1 MHPFYSS
8 IVKKNIV
15 LLQSILYNI
24 VMDKQIIK
32 TVIGEKQQEISRIK
46 LLQRAECFDEHASYV
61 LTGMRRAGK
70 SYTLYQDMQ
79 TKLATGVVQP
89 EDFLYI
95 NFEDE
100 RIASIEAKELGLIL
114 DAYWEMFD
122 QKHPYIYLD
131 EIQAI
136 AGWEKFARRLTES
149 KYRIMITGSNAKML
163 SKEIA
168 STLGGSYIQR
178 DIYPFSFGE
187 YLRYQGVELG
197 KNWEYTPELRLAV
210 IRHFQTY
217 FYYGGIA
224 ESFEQTN
231 KREWLTSLYQ
241 KIVLGDIVERN
252 KIRNPRVLRLLVR
265 KLADSVMQPTALK
278 RLEHIIK
285 STGDSISPTVLKDYL
300 GYMEEAYLTFS
311 IPNLISPMTEQQ
323 TLVKR
328 YFADNGILNNF
339 FINGETKLL
348 ENIVAVHLNKLYH
361 NTPEELRLFYY
372 NKNVEVDFCIPEVEL
387 AIQVSYSL
395 DDINTYEREVG
406 GLVKFLKA
414 FKTYRGI
421 IITWDTERTITEM
434 GISLEVIPV
443 WKWLLT

>member
-1 MHPFYSS
+1 
-8 IVKKNIV
+8 
-15 LLQSILYNI
+15 
-24 VMDKQIIK
+24 MDKQIIK

-46 LLQRAECFDEHASYV
+46 LLQRAEHFDEHANYV

-79 TKLATGVVQP
+79 MKLAAGTAQT

-100 RIASIEAKELGLIL
+100 RIASIEIGELGQIL
-114 DAYWEMFD
+114 DAYWEMYD
-122 QKHPYIYLD
+122 QKRPYIYLD
-131 EIQAI
+131 EIQSI
-136 AGWEKFARRLTES
+136 IGWEKFARRLTES
-149 KYRIMITGSNAKML
+149 KHHVMITGSNAKML
-163 SKEIA
+163 SKEIS

-187 YLRYQGVELG
+187 YLRYNGVELD
-197 KNWEYTPELRLAV
+197 KNWEYNPELRLTV
-210 IRHFQTY
+210 IKYFQTY

-231 KREWLTSLYQ
+231 KREWITSLYQ

-252 KIRNPRVLRLLVR
+252 KIRNPRILRLLVR
-265 KLADSVMQPTALK
+265 KLADSVMQPTSLK

-285 STGDSISPTVLKDYL
+285 STGDSISPTILKDYL
-300 GYMEEAYLTFS
+300 GYMEDAYLTFS
-311 IPNLISPMTEQQ
+311 IPNLTSPITEQQ
-323 TLVKR
+323 TIVKR

-348 ENIVAVHLNKLYH
+348 ENIVAVHLNKFYH

-372 NKNVEVDFCIPEVEL
+372 NKNVEVDFCIPEAEL

-395 DDINTYEREVG
+395 DDIDTYEREVG
-406 GLVKFLKA
+406 GLVKFLRS
-414 FKTYRGI
+414 FKSYRGI
-421 IITWDTERTITEM
+421 VITWDTERTVKESGITIEIM
-434 GISLEVIPV
+434 PV
-443 WKWLLT
+443 WKWLLLDT